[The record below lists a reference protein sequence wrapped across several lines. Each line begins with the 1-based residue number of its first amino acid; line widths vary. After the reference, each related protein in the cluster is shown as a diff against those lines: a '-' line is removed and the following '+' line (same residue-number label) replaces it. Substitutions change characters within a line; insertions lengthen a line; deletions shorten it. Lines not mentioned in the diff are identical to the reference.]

1 MSFIMELERQAS
13 EYFAA
18 LHGPDSDNARHRLV
32 ELGRK
37 IIPLVATRLQ
47 NERDFDMRATLV
59 NIAWQAHPEGALP
72 LLRDALD
79 DPEPR
84 VWKEALD
91 GLVTA
96 GGAVALEVLRKARIR
111 ADADKSQW
119 LDEAIEQICGGDLRR
134 QNPSVRSR

>member
-1 MSFIMELERQAS
+1 MELERQAS

-111 ADADKSQW
+111 ADADKESVAGRS
-119 LDEAIEQICGGDLRR
+119 DRADLRR
-134 QNPSVRSR
+134 RPAASESVRSFSMTP